1 LKKNYFLGTIISN
14 NPMRFCWAAMAFSF
28 AAWGASASEPES
40 VVRADTRSGRL
51 IRTFVVPRAAR
62 ISKPATPELQRMIE
76 TMARQHEV
84 DPLLVHSVIQVESN
98 YNAQAVSP
106 KGAMGLMQ
114 LIPSTARRFGVKD
127 AFDAQ
132 DNLEGGI
139 KYLKH
144 LQQLYGDDSLA
155 LAAYNAGEGAVAKYR
170 SVPPYAETQNYVTEV
185 GRRYSNAVRRQAK
198 EKPVAEAEKVA
209 PRIQEFV
216 DADGRIHYQMP

>member
-1 LKKNYFLGTIISN
+1 LKKNYFFGTIISN
-14 NPMRFCWAAMAFSF
+14 NPMRFCWVAMAFSF
-28 AAWGASASEPES
+28 AAWGASASGPES